1 MVLERDPEGW
11 VKRKDTESLRVGQK
25 EGGAL
30 SWEVMTRGHPQA
42 QAQQGAKGVQGTPGC
57 HVSLEDNGSGNRR
70 LKSRGAC
77 LLPWHRWKGR
87 TGPLGA
93 FLENEKSF

>member
-57 HVSLEDNGSGNRR
+57 HVSLEDTGQWKWESEAEVSRCVFATVAQMERQDWATGRISG
-70 LKSRGAC
+70 
-77 LLPWHRWKGR
+77 
-87 TGPLGA
+87 
-93 FLENEKSF
+93 E